1 MTSKSAGESRPFFIG
16 FYSDVRFNPRMRGMR
31 RGRERFVY

>member
-16 FYSDVRFNPRMRGMR
+16 FGDVRFNPRMTRMR